1 MPRHA
6 KIVGVL
12 TQGKSGEK
20 KYLVVDFDT
29 VVNARGHD
37 AHVYKN
43 DVYNLKKSLNI
54 NNPEDTLILK
64 AIILQALCVDTGVAA
79 LHVESYQITME
90 VSQAKST
97 SDYVELLKGIL
108 DSVDV
113 VLSPWGP
120 QNLA

>member
-29 VVNARGHD
+29 IVNTRGHD
-37 AHVYKN
+37 EYIFKN
-43 DVYNLKKSLNI
+43 DVYNLKKALKI
-54 NNPEDTLILK
+54 NNPDDTD
-64 AIILQALCVDTGVAA
+64 ILQAIIMQMLCVDTGVAS

-90 VSQAKST
+90 VSQAKPT

-120 QNLA
+120 